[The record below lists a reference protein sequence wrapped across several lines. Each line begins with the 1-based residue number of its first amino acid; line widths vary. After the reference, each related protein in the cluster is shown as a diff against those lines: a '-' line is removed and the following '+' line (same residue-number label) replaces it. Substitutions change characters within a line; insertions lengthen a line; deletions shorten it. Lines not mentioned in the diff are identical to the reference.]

1 MGSIFNMFG
10 PSPIR
15 PIEQHMRKTYLCAKQ
30 LYPFFEAVLRQDW
43 PAANLI
49 RNKIKALE
57 KEADVIKRDLR
68 LHLPTGLF
76 LPVARTDVLEL
87 LSAQDRIANK
97 AEDIAGLI
105 VGRQMI
111 IPDPLSPLFLPFLT
125 RCLDAAKQACQ
136 AINELDDLLESG
148 FRGSEVK
155 IVEDMIVTLDKIEH
169 DSDEQLAAI
178 RHRIFELEKDLS
190 AIDVIFLYK
199 LVQWMGDL
207 ADHAQTVG
215 GRLQILI
222 AR

>member
-30 LYPFFEAVLRQDW
+30 LYPFFEAVLKQDW
-43 PAANLI
+43 ATAETLQK
-49 RNKIKALE
+49 KIITIE
-57 KEADVIKRDLR
+57 KEADLIKRELR

-76 LPVARTDVLEL
+76 LPVARTDLLEL

-97 AEDIAGLI
+97 AEDIASLI
-105 VGRQMI
+105 ISRQMI
-111 IPDPLSPLFLPFLT
+111 IPDALSTLFMPFLS

-155 IVEDMIVTLDKIEH
+155 LVEDMIVTLDKIEH
-169 DSDEQLAAI
+169 DSDDRLADI
-178 RHRIFELEKDLS
+178 RHRIFELEKDLP

-199 LVQWMGDL
+199 LVQWIGDL

>member
-30 LYPFFEAVLRQDW
+30 LSPFFDAVLLQDW
-43 PAANLI
+43 LTANTI
-49 RNKIKALE
+49 KEKIVAIE
-57 KEADVIKRDLR
+57 KEADIIKRDLR

-76 LPVARTDVLEL
+76 LPVSRTDLLEL

-97 AEDIAGLI
+97 AEDIASL
-105 VGRQMI
+105 VVSRQMI
-111 IPDPLSPLFLPFLT
+111 IPQNLAVLFVPFLH
-125 RCLDAAKQACQ
+125 RCLDAAEQACN
-136 AINELDDLLESG
+136 AINELDQLLESG
-148 FRGSEVK
+148 FRGNEVK

-169 DSDEQLAAI
+169 DSDEKLAEI
-178 RHRIFELEKDLS
+178 RHRIFELEKDLT
-190 AIDVIFLYK
+190 AIEVIFLYK
-199 LVQWMGDL
+199 LVQWIGDL
-207 ADHAQTVG
+207 ADHAQIVG

>member
-15 PIEQHMRKTYLCAKQ
+15 PIEQHMRKAHQGAKQ
-30 LYPFFEAVLRQDW
+30 LYPFFEAVLKQDW
-43 PAANLI
+43 KTAASI
-49 RNKIKALE
+49 KQKISAIE

-76 LPVARTDVLEL
+76 LPVARTDLLEL

-105 VGRQMI
+105 ISRQMV
-111 IPDPLSPLFLPFLT
+111 IPEALSTVFMPFLS
-125 RCLDAAKQACQ
+125 RCLDASKQACQ
-136 AINELDDLLESG
+136 AINELDELLESG

-169 DSDEQLAAI
+169 DSDEKLADI
-178 RHRIFELEKDLS
+178 RHRIFELEKDLPP
-190 AIDVIFLYK
+190 IEVVFLYK
-199 LVQWMGDL
+199 LVQWIGDL
-207 ADHAQTVG
+207 ADCAQTVG